1 MHNTFAMKPI
11 LQNLVE
17 MTAHRD
23 YLRLEV
29 SVLSTLQQLSGIL
42 EVRALEVFMLGGV
55 RYMRPRTWMHNGQ
68 WTSTETEVATDP
80 QRQVLSELPELHACI
95 QERHTHAIAMV
106 DKKRHTLWLPVWMH
120 EKVSTCLEITQ
131 SRPFSAHKL
140 DVVKGIFLVYQNY
153 QSLLDYSERDALTG
167 LFNRK
172 TFDEQFARN
181 ALPGLSS
188 SKPQSAESMISEEVS
203 PTSEP
208 VQNWLA
214 VVDIDHFKQVNDRFG
229 HLYGD
234 EVLILVANI
243 LRSSFRS
250 HDRIFRF
257 GGEEFVVLLRNT
269 TLSKAHKVFNRFRE
283 AVQEYH
289 FPQVGNVTVSLGFV
303 GTSRGSPVEILG
315 QADQALYYAK
325 EHGRNQVRFY
335 EDLVASGELATKV
348 ANDDVELF

>member
-120 EKVSTCLEITQ
+120 DQVGTCLEVIQ
-131 SRPFSAHKL
+131 SRPFSVHRL
-140 DVVKGIFLVYQNY
+140 
-153 QSLLDYSERDALTG
+153 
-167 LFNRK
+167 
-172 TFDEQFARN
+172 
-181 ALPGLSS
+181 
-188 SKPQSAESMISEEVS
+188 
-203 PTSEP
+203 
-208 VQNWLA
+208 
-214 VVDIDHFKQVNDRFG
+214 
-229 HLYGD
+229 
-234 EVLILVANI
+234 EVLTA
-243 LRSSFRS
+243 SSTS
-250 HDRIFRF
+250 TK
-257 GGEEFVVLLRNT
+257 T
-269 TLSKAHKVFNRFRE
+269 TKACS
-283 AVQEYH
+283 
-289 FPQVGNVTVSLGFV
+289 T
-303 GTSRGSPVEILG
+303 T
-315 QADQALYYAK
+315 
-325 EHGRNQVRFY
+325 
-335 EDLVASGELATKV
+335 ASATR
-348 ANDDVELF
+348 